1 MRHGVRLDEKN
12 PDADWGDK
20 AERPYDTPLATDAD
34 SHAVRAAVVGPTR
47 STGKIPHS
55 FSYSRASSYLYF
67 ICGFLLE
74 IVLSLEQTQST
85 HILYSTLLLE
95 MDIAG
100 QEIQNLV

>member
-47 STGKIPHS
+47 STGMIPLS
-55 FSYSRASSYLYF
+55 FSYEDVLVFISHMWFSSSP
-67 ICGFLLE
+67 I
-74 IVLSLEQTQST
+74 
-85 HILYSTLLLE
+85 
-95 MDIAG
+95 
-100 QEIQNLV
+100 